1 MRGFI
6 EQRRSASE
14 EREILERLAERLRL
28 HIRFAGPEVL
38 YEWSLILRVL
48 YLTHMD
54 EEYYQVLGL
63 LKDYLDGKLD
73 FTSLIKKLKEIEDS
87 YEQQFQQ
94 ILKEK
99 KEELPPITLQS
110 EELLF

>member
-1 MRGFI
+1 MR
-6 EQRRSASE
+6 ASE

-54 EEYYQVLGL
+54 KEYYQGL
-63 LKDYLDGKLD
+63 EMLKDYL
-73 FTSLIKKLKEIEDS
+73 KKLKEIETA
-87 YEQQFQQ
+87 YEKQSQQ
-94 ILKEK
+94 IPEEVEMSDLLTLNFYLD
-99 KEELPPITLQS
+99 ELP
-110 EELLF
+110 

>member
-1 MRGFI
+1 MR
-6 EQRRSASE
+6 ASE
-14 EREILERLAERLRL
+14 EREILEGLAERMRM
-28 HIRFAGPEVL
+28 HIRFAGFGLPDVF
-38 YEWSLILRVL
+38 YEWALILRVL

>member
-1 MRGFI
+1 MRT
-6 EQRRSASE
+6 SE
-14 EREILERLAERLRL
+14 EREILERLAEKLQF
-28 HIRFAGPEVL
+28 HIRFAGLGLPDVL

-54 EEYYQVLGL
+54 EEYYQVLSM

-73 FTSLIKKLKEIEDS
+73 FKALIKKLKEIEDA

-94 ILKEK
+94 IPKEDK
-99 KEELPPITLQS
+99 LDKGLTINLSSDEI
-110 EELLF
+110 LF

>member
-1 MRGFI
+1 MRF
-6 EQRRSASE
+6 SE
-14 EREILERLAERLRL
+14 EREILERLAERMQL
-28 HIRFAGPEVL
+28 HIRFAGFGLPDVL
-38 YEWSLILRVL
+38 YEWALILRVL

-73 FTSLIKKLKEIEDS
+73 FKNLIKKLKEIEDA

-94 ILKEK
+94 TLKEEK
-99 KEELPPITLQS
+99 KFDEGLTINLSSDEP
-110 EELLF
+110 LF

>member
-1 MRGFI
+1 MR
-6 EQRRSASE
+6 ASE
-14 EREILERLAERLRL
+14 EREILEGLAERMRM
-28 HIRFAGPEVL
+28 HIRFAGFGLPDVF
-38 YEWSLILRVL
+38 YEWALILRVL

-73 FTSLIKKLKEIEDS
+73 FKTLIKKLKEIEDT

-94 ILKEK
+94 TLKEEEK
-99 KEELPPITLQS
+99 KELPPINLHLD
-110 EELLF
+110 ELLF

>member
-1 MRGFI
+1 MR
-6 EQRRSASE
+6 ASE

-48 YLTHMD
+48 YLSHMD
-54 EEYYQVLGL
+54 KEYYQVLEM

-73 FTSLIKKLKEIEDS
+73 FSTLIKKLKEIEAA
-87 YEQQFQQ
+87 YEKQ
-94 ILKEK
+94 
-99 KEELPPITLQS
+99 EETEDLPAINLYLD
-110 EELLF
+110 ELL

>member
-1 MRGFI
+1 MR
-6 EQRRSASE
+6 ASE
-14 EREILERLAERLRL
+14 EREILERLAERLKL

-54 EEYYQVLGL
+54 KEYYKVLGL

-73 FTSLIKKLKEIEDS
+73 FSTLIKKLKEIEAA
-87 YEQQFQQ
+87 YEKQ
-94 ILKEK
+94 
-99 KEELPPITLQS
+99 EETEDLPAINLYLD
-110 EELLF
+110 ELL